1 MNTDEFEARL
11 REHGYRLTA
20 QRREVWETVERLRH
34 ATPDQITDALPDV
47 DTSTVYRAL
56 DVLAEVGLISHTHIG
71 HGAPIYHAVDRSPHL
86 HLVCQRCG
94 TQTSADVALAAG
106 LIAALARDSGFH
118 ADVDYLS
125 LPGICADCW
134 EQSR

>member
-1 MNTDEFEARL
+1 MNTEQFEDRL

-34 ATPDQITDALPDV
+34 ATPDEIAAALPDV

-56 DVLAEVGLISHTHIG
+56 EVLLEVGLISHTHIG
-71 HGAPIYHAVDRSPHL
+71 HGPPVYHAMDSTPHL

-94 TQTSADVALAAG
+94 AQSSAAIDLAAD
-106 LIAALARDSGFH
+106 LVTSLSQQRGFH
-118 ADVDYLS
+118 ADLDYLS
-125 LPGICADCW
+125 LPGVCAACW
-134 EQSR
+134 EETT